1 MNNIKNKDTNSQLSS
16 QDVGGHSTPISGGR
30 RADLERVIASI
41 RNVPDFPKPGI
52 LFKDITTAMKD
63 AEVLRF
69 IADEL
74 YDYYKDKGITKVV
87 GVESRGFMLG
97 SILAYK
103 LGAGFVLLR
112 KQGKL
117 PAETY
122 QVDYALEYGTD
133 SLEIH
138 KDSIDKNDVVL
149 LHDDL
154 LATGGSAKAA
164 LELLSNFTHKGIYVS
179 FLIELEFLHGR
190 TRLEGTND
198 IHTLITF

>member
-1 MNNIKNKDTNSQLSS
+1 MT
-16 QDVGGHSTPISGGR
+16 
-30 RADLERVIASI
+30 LEQVAASI

-74 YDYYKDKGITKVV
+74 YEYYKDKGITKVV
-87 GVESRGFMLG
+87 GVESRGFVLG
-97 SILAYK
+97 SILAYR
-103 LGAGFVLLR
+103 LEAGFVLLR
-112 KQGKL
+112 KPGKL

-122 QVDYALEYGTD
+122 KVDYDLEYGTD

-138 KDSIDKNDVVL
+138 KDSIEEDDVVL

-154 LATGGSAKAA
+154 LATGGSANAA
-164 LELLSNFTHKGIYVS
+164 LELLTNFTHNGIYVS
-179 FLIELEFLHGR
+179 FLIELEFLNGR
-190 TRLEGTND
+190 PRLQGAKD
-198 IHTLITF
+198 IHALIKF

>member
-1 MNNIKNKDTNSQLSS
+1 MN
-16 QDVGGHSTPISGGR
+16 
-30 RADLERVIASI
+30 LEQVAASI

-63 AEVLRF
+63 AEVLKF

-74 YDYYKDKGITKVV
+74 YEYYKDKGITKVV
-87 GVESRGFMLG
+87 GVESRGFVLG

-112 KQGKL
+112 KPGKL

-122 QVDYALEYGTD
+122 KIDYDLEYGTD

-138 KDSIDKNDVVL
+138 KDSIDEDDVVL

-154 LATGGSAKAA
+154 LATGGSANAA
-164 LELLSNFTHKGIYVS
+164 LELLENFTHNCIYVS
-179 FLIELEFLHGR
+179 FLIELEFLNGR
-190 TRLEGTND
+190 PRLLGAED
-198 IHTLITF
+198 IHSLIKF

>member
-1 MNNIKNKDTNSQLSS
+1 MN
-16 QDVGGHSTPISGGR
+16 
-30 RADLERVIASI
+30 LEQVTASI

-63 AEVLRF
+63 AEVLKF

-87 GVESRGFMLG
+87 GVESRGFVLG
-97 SILAYK
+97 SILAYR

-112 KQGKL
+112 KPGKL
-117 PAETY
+117 PAETFK
-122 QVDYALEYGTD
+122 VDYSLEYGSD

-138 KDSIDKNDVVL
+138 KDAIDENDVVL

-154 LATGGSAKAA
+154 LATGGSAGAA
-164 LELLSNFTHKGIYVS
+164 LELLTKFSHSSVYVS
-179 FLIELEFLHGR
+179 FLIELTFLNGR
-190 TRLEGTND
+190 PRLGAAKD
-198 IHTLITF
+198 IHTLIQF

>member
-1 MNNIKNKDTNSQLSS
+1 MTI
-16 QDVGGHSTPISGGR
+16 
-30 RADLERVIASI
+30 EEVIASI

-63 AEVLRF
+63 AEVLHY

-74 YDYYKDKGITKVV
+74 YYYYKDKGITKVV
-87 GVESRGFMLG
+87 GVESRGFVLG

-112 KQGKL
+112 KPGKL
-117 PAETY
+117 PSETY
-122 QVDYALEYGTD
+122 KVNYALEYGTD

-138 KDSIDKNDVVL
+138 KDAIEEHDVVL

-154 LATGGSAKAA
+154 LATGGSAGAA
-164 LELLSNFTHKGIYVS
+164 LKLLEMFRPKSVFVS
-179 FLIELEFLHGR
+179 FLIELKFLNGR
-190 TRLEGTND
+190 TRLCNVED
-198 IHTLITF
+198 IHALIKFE

>member
-1 MNNIKNKDTNSQLSS
+1 MNTTYNNDKNSKLPLQGA
-16 QDVGGHSTPISGGR
+16 GGQTSGRG
-30 RADLERVIASI
+30 AGIERLIASI

-74 YDYYKDKGITKVV
+74 YEYYKDRGITKVV
-87 GVESRGFMLG
+87 GVESRGFVLG

-112 KQGKL
+112 KPGKL
-117 PAETY
+117 PSETFKVEY
-122 QVDYALEYGTD
+122 ELEYGID
-133 SLEIH
+133 ALEIH
-138 KDSIDKNDVVL
+138 KDAIDETDVVL

-154 LATGGSAKAA
+154 LATGGSAGAA
-164 LELLSNFTHKGIYVS
+164 LKLIEMFHPKSVLVS
-179 FLIELEFLHGR
+179 FLIELEFLNGR
-190 TRLEGTND
+190 SRIQGAED
-198 IHTLITF
+198 IHALIKY

>member
-1 MNNIKNKDTNSQLSS
+1 MN
-16 QDVGGHSTPISGGR
+16 
-30 RADLERVIASI
+30 LEQVAASI

-69 IADEL
+69 ITDEL
-74 YDYYKDKGITKVV
+74 YAYYKDKGITKVV
-87 GVESRGFMLG
+87 GVESRGFVLG

-112 KQGKL
+112 KPGKL
-117 PAETY
+117 PAETFKVQY
-122 QVDYALEYGTD
+122 ELEYGTD

-138 KDSIDKNDVVL
+138 KDSILETDVVL

-154 LATGGSAKAA
+154 LATGGSANAA
-164 LELLSNFTHKGIYVS
+164 LDLLMHFNPHEVLVS
-179 FLIELEFLHGR
+179 FLIELEFLNGR
-190 TRLEGTND
+190 PRLKGPTD
-198 IHTLITF
+198 IHSLLKF